1 MFYFDAMDNISIID
15 YKKVDLSNSML
26 IVAFPTVGLVSSI
39 AGHFIIDSLKLDPIG
54 TIISDKFMPATII
67 HKSIPSPPVRIYA
80 GEEKCGPD
88 DACRKLAIIISEFMP
103 TPDTIKPL
111 VDKILDW
118 SDKKGVDIILSLEG
132 MHALGDIKEKKTQV
146 FGIASTSEMKKVL
159 KNQNIDQTRE
169 GMITGVTGVLLYQ
182 GVLLKKD
189 VICLLA
195 QTHANYPDSRAA
207 ALLLEKLDK
216 MLPAIK
222 IDPEPLLKE
231 ASEIENKIRKAME
244 QAKPTA
250 PSIPTVPYSMYG

>member
-1 MFYFDAMDNISIID
+1 MDDISIID

-54 TIISDKFMPATII
+54 TIISEKFMPATVI

-88 DACRKLAIIISEFMP
+88 DTCRKLAIIISEFMP
-103 TPDTIKPL
+103 GPETIKPL
-111 VDKILDW
+111 VDKILNW
-118 SDKKGVDIILSLEG
+118 AEKKGVDIILSLEG
-132 MHALGDIKEKKTQV
+132 MHALGDIKKQKTQV

-159 KNQNIDQTRE
+159 KNQKIDQTQE

-195 QTHANYPDSRAA
+195 QTQANYPDSRAA

-250 PSIPTVPYSMYG
+250 PSISTAPYSMYG